1 VTVSS
6 ASRPRR
12 RRAEGKGLLA
22 TLVAAAL
29 VVSGG
34 FAVGLIAGIV
44 LEQPG
49 LMLDY
54 WTGRSVPI
62 TEADVAARSEP
73 KGAPVPAGG
82 QTGSSP
88 RREAPSRA
96 TDSSGARALDVA
108 TAPPTSGF
116 AVQVGAFSDAAA
128 ARRLAGELR
137 AAELPVYV
145 VSGSAAADARWR
157 VRVGPV
163 STRREAERLAT
174 RLKRREKLPTW
185 VLSESPG

>member
-6 ASRPRR
+6 TSRPRR

-44 LEQPG
+44 FEEPG

-54 WTGRSVPI
+54 WTGRTTPV
-62 TEADVAARSEP
+62 TGADVAARSEP
-73 KGAPVPAGG
+73 KGTPVPADG
-82 QTGSSP
+82 QAGSSP
-88 RREAPSRA
+88 RRGAPAHA
-96 TDSSGARALDVA
+96 TDSSDGRSLDVA
-108 TAPPTSGF
+108 AAPPSSGF
-116 AVQVGAFSDAAA
+116 AVQVGAFSEASA

-145 VSGSAAADARWR
+145 VPGSAAADARWR

-185 VLSESPG
+185 VLSESPR

>member
-1 VTVSS
+1 MTVSS
-6 ASRPRR
+6 ASHTRR
-12 RRAEGKGLLA
+12 RRAEGKGLLS

-44 LEQPG
+44 LEEPG

-54 WTGRSVPI
+54 WTGRTARI
-62 TEADVAARSEP
+62 TEADVAAPSEP
-73 KGAPVPAGG
+73 KGTPVAADG

-88 RREAPSRA
+88 PREAPARA
-96 TDSSGARALDVA
+96 TNSSGARALDVA
-108 TAPPTSGF
+108 TAPPNSGF

-137 AAELPVYV
+137 AAGLPVYV
-145 VSGSAAADARWR
+145 VPASAAADARWR

-163 STRREAERLAT
+163 STRREAERLAV